1 MPYYV
6 LGVTGFG
13 AGRLYSYLKEQPL
26 DEAEWRPVVMGVA
39 FAGFV
44 GSAVGMGV
52 GWYRNKQLYIY
63 TASLGANATLATASF
78 LGMHFAITILLLS
91 LLLLC
96 ASQLRRYSLHYAK
109 GGKWYSTETTGAK
122 PDD

>member
-1 MPYYV
+1 M

-122 PDD
+122 PND